1 MHCCISKQ
9 GSIIIPKR
17 ALEMQSKAFF
27 SHIGGS
33 LNNIGLLRPPFAFF
47 CKHWVEVKLLLFG
60 NIVNVTM
67 TIRPWFSIVTYEF
80 YFTICYRNVC
90 LQLVLWFTDTQ
101 CEEFLIQVVL
111 GMFSF
116 RCHDKSFLRLTFVT
130 EFWTWFIFFNYHPT
144 VVMQEK

>member
-80 YFTICYRNVC
+80 YFTICYRNVSSAC
-90 LQLVLWFTDTQ
+90 TLVHRKYTQ
-101 CEEFLIQVVL
+101 CDEFLIQVVL
-111 GMFSF
+111 GILSF
-116 RCHDKSFLRLTFVT
+116 RCHDKPFLRLTSIY
-130 EFWTWFIFFNYHPT
+130 EFW
-144 VVMQEK
+144 K

>member
-80 YFTICYRNVC
+80 YFTICYRNVFSAC
-90 LQLVLWFTDTQ
+90 TLVHRYTVWGISNSSGIRNFTIMLPSWT
-101 CEEFLIQVVL
+101 
-111 GMFSF
+111 FS
-116 RCHDKSFLRLTFVT
+116 LTYFCS
-130 EFWTWFIFFNYHPT
+130 WILKMCPFFNYHP
-144 VVMQEK
+144 